1 MISPVALLVRAG
13 ILSNCPRSSS
23 RLSRGGLR
31 NRLRFTLV
39 FLAATLVA
47 HAGYRIENLPRPAEM
62 RGGIVG
68 IGFSPTGTLVVC
80 TRYGEVWM
88 RTTAGAWRRFAR
100 GLNEPLGLVV
110 ESDRVVHVAHR
121 PELLTCRDTDGDGVA
136 ETFDAL
142 GGQWGM
148 SHNYHEFFYGL
159 RRDAA
164 GNFLGVIGLSSRGD
178 KLSLTPAEVR
188 GKLDLTSVLEPGS
201 PYSETPWRGWAI
213 KIAPDGA
220 FTPIASGFRQSNGVG
235 LSPQGELFVN
245 DNQGE
250 YKPSCGLLHVAPGD
264 FHGQVAGLKW
274 EPGFDPKNFT
284 TEKAWQ
290 RYKGPAV
297 VFPHGPMG
305 VSGGEPVWDTTGG
318 QFGPFAGQVFAGDYG
333 RLVVRSAL
341 EQVAGTWQG
350 ACFPFL
356 GRNENAPFATGEK
369 LIAGTTRG
377 AFGPDGSLYLG
388 ASAGWGAG
396 TDGIQRVTFDGAM
409 PPEVRDITITERGFR
424 LNFTKPMTPATLAA
438 AANFEITRFRYY
450 YQAKYG
456 SPRVDEARAEIRTA
470 RPAAD
475 GRSVELELADLQPGF
490 VYEFSVAALRTADNE
505 PIANPLAYYTANRL
519 RDGTRAIGDTTRL
532 PRTDEAALGAKEADA
547 KAGANPAALVAQGE
561 KIYRL
566 YCVACHQPDGRGIPG
581 GAANFRDDKTRLA
594 KPDADLLKIIAGGLD
609 TKGMPPFE
617 AILPVPQ
624 RRAVLAY
631 IRATFGEQR

>member
-1 MISPVALLVRAG
+1 MKRKFRLLTALLAG
-13 ILSNCPRSSS
+13 
-23 RLSRGGLR
+23 
-31 NRLRFTLV
+31 TLAV
-39 FLAATLVA
+39 
-47 HAGYRIENLPRPAEM
+47 HAGYRIENIPRPAEL

-68 IGFSPTGTLVVC
+68 LGFSPTGTLVVC

-88 RTTAGAWRRFAR
+88 RPQNGAWRRFAR

-142 GGQWGM
+142 GGQWGI
-148 SHNYHEFFYGL
+148 SHNYHEFFFGL

-164 GNFLGVIGLSSRGD
+164 GNFLGVVGLSSRGD
-178 KLSLTPAEVR
+178 KLAITPGEVR
-188 GKLDLTSVLEPGS
+188 GTLDPTPILDPAG
-201 PYSETPWRGWAI
+201 PYSDTPWRGWAI
-213 KIAPDGA
+213 KIAPDGSFA
-220 FTPIASGFRQSNGVG
+220 PIATGFRQANGIG
-235 LSPQGELFVN
+235 LSPEGELFVN

-250 YKPSCGLLHVAPGD
+250 FKPSCGLLHVAPGD
-264 FHGQVAGLKW
+264 FHGEVAGLKW
-274 EPGFDPKNFT
+274 EPGFDAKTFT
-284 TEKAWQ
+284 IEKAWQ

-318 QFGPFAGQVFAGDYG
+318 KFGPFAGQVFAGDYA
-333 RLVVRSAL
+333 RIVVRASL

-356 GRNENAPFATGEK
+356 GRNENAPFASGEK

-377 AFGPDGSLYLG
+377 AFAPDGSLYLG

-396 TDGIQRVTFDGAM
+396 ADGIQRVVFDGAV
-409 PPEVRDITITERGFR
+409 PPEVRAIAITERGFR
-424 LNFTKPMTPATLAA
+424 VSFTRPMRAATLAA
-438 AANFEITRFRYY
+438 AANFEVTRFRYY
-450 YQAKYG
+450 YQSKYG
-456 SPRVDEARAEIRTA
+456 SPWVDEEKVPVVAA

-475 GRSVELELADLQPGF
+475 GLAADLVLAELKPGF
-490 VYEFSVAALRTADNE
+490 VYEISFAALRTADE
-505 PIANPLAYYTANRL
+505 QPLANPLAYYTANRL
-519 RDGTRAIGDTTRL
+519 LDGARVTGDTTRL
-532 PRTDEAALGAKEADA
+532 PHPGESAAGAKEADA
-547 KAGANPAALVAQGE
+547 KAGATPTALVAQGE

-581 GAANFRDDKTRLA
+581 GAANFRDDKSRLA
-594 KPDADLLKIIAGGLD
+594 KPDTELLKVIAGGLD

-617 AILPVPQ
+617 AMLPVPQ

-631 IRATFGEQR
+631 LRAAFGEKK